1 VRRLAPWL
9 GVLLSGVFVWLAVR
23 DVDFGLVGRALREAS
38 YWPVVPAL
46 VALAAGVGLRGL
58 RWQAL
63 FAPETRPPA
72 GAVVNAML
80 IGQLFNVLLPARA
93 GEAIRIVALHRE
105 TGTSRA
111 ETLATAVAERVYD
124 VFVLLALLLVAAPF
138 LPEVSWLGK
147 AAVAAGVLAALII
160 AAVVVL
166 LRWRELPV
174 LWAARHLPRTRFVTV
189 ERIERAAHNLVV
201 GLASFRRPAI
211 AVRAFALTVASW
223 LVLAVS
229 GWLLLLG
236 FDFGVGFGAALL
248 VTVAT
253 ALVLVVPAAPGAVG
267 QFEAAAIVALSA
279 YGVDRSRALSYG
291 VVLHAVN
298 LVPFLFAGYLALR
311 RNAVAARRRRTGAAD
326 GEPRGG
332 WTKALRRSAPG

>member
-1 VRRLAPWL
+1 MPRRW
-9 GVLLSGVFVWLAVR
+9 
-23 DVDFGLVGRALREAS
+23 
-38 YWPVVPAL
+38 
-46 VALAAGVGLRGL
+46 
-58 RWQAL
+58 
-63 FAPETRPPA
+63 RPPSPSA
-72 GAVVNAML
+72 S
-80 IGQLFNVLLPARA
+80 
-93 GEAIRIVALHRE
+93 
-105 TGTSRA
+105 TTSSCSSS
-111 ETLATAVAERVYD
+111 
-124 VFVLLALLLVAAPF
+124 LLLVAAPF

-147 AAVAAGVLAALII
+147 AAVAAGVLAALIA

-166 LRWRELPV
+166 LRWRERPV
-174 LWAARHLPRTRFVTV
+174 LWAVRHLPRTRFVTV

-211 AVRAFALTVASW
+211 AVRAFGLTVASW
-223 LVLAVS
+223 LVLAAS

-248 VTVAT
+248 VTIAT

-291 VVLHAVN
+291 VVLHTVN
-298 LVPFLFAGYLALR
+298 LVPFLFAGYVALR

-332 WTKALRRSAPG
+332 WTKTLRRSAPG